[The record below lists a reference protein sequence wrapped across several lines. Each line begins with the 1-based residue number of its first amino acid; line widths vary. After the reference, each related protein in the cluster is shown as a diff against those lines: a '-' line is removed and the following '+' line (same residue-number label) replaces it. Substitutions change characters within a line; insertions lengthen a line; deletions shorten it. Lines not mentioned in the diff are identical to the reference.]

1 MKDVFSMCF
10 GEEKGVMA
18 VGEIDHSLY
27 VSIERYW

>member
-18 VGEIDHSLY
+18 VGEIDPSLY
-27 VSIERYW
+27 VSIERD